1 MANVKC
7 QMDFHTIMGVKI
19 FTQTVGSGLAGSRL
33 DAAIPSIWPELS
45 RKLAQRIIKAGGCY
59 LGGRRCHV
67 PATLLEAGAR
77 LRLCVDPDLP
87 FRTWRLDP
95 AAVVHEDDA
104 LFVISKPSG
113 VPVALSATGQE
124 GSVQLGVEERF
135 AAAGLLRRP
144 AVIHRL
150 DQPTSGLL
158 VYGKTEAIEK
168 KLYAFFRDGKIRK
181 EYLAAV
187 QPPARPAEGRIH
199 TRIAKRVDRRN
210 QYKVSRER
218 GQEAETL
225 YSTLAAALDG
235 SAAVLAVKP
244 VTGRSHQIRVHLAWI
259 GAPILG
265 DTLYG
270 GVPDPVLFGLHAWR
284 LALPHPATGRPLQLE
299 APLPPVWRDRLP
311 WFQPD

>member
-1 MANVKC
+1 
-7 QMDFHTIMGVKI
+7 MGVRV
-19 FTQTVGSGLAGSRL
+19 FTQTVGSEMAGVRL

-59 LGGRRCHV
+59 LDGRRCHV
-67 PATLLEAGAR
+67 PATPLPAGAR
-77 LRLCVDPDLP
+77 LRVCVDPDQP
-87 FRTWRLDP
+87 FRNWRLDP
-95 AAVVHEDDA
+95 AAIVYEDDA
-104 LFVISKPSG
+104 LFVIGKPSG

-124 GSVQLGVEERF
+124 GSVQLGVEEHF
-135 AAAGLLRRP
+135 AAAGLPRRP

-187 QPPARPAEGRIH
+187 QPPPRPAEGRIH

-218 GQEAETL
+218 GQDAETL
-225 YSTLAAALDG
+225 YNTLGAAPDR
-235 SAAVLAVKP
+235 SAAVLRVTP

-270 GVPDPVLFGLHAWR
+270 GVPDAALFGLHAWR

-299 APLPPVWRDRLP
+299 APPPPAWRERLP
-311 WFQPD
+311 WFHPE